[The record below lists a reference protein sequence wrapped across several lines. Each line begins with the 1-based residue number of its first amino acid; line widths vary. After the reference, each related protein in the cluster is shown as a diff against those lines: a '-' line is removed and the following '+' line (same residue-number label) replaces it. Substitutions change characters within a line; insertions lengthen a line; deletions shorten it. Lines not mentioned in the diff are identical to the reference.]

1 MASEQRSAIHPV
13 GPFDLARSI
22 AFLEEWPVTSGQAE
36 GGSAL
41 RFAFCLENDWRPVGV
56 RVTQHGDRVDVEAS
70 GPGAAAEDVVAQVA
84 RTLSLDVDAT
94 VVDEIAERDP
104 VVARLVA
111 AAPGLRPVCF
121 WTPWEAACW
130 AVLSQRTSMRTA
142 SVLKQRI
149 ARDLG
154 PTVAVD
160 GRELTVFP
168 APEVVLDATELPG
181 VNALKLERIRGL
193 AAAASDG
200 RLTAGALR
208 SASTA
213 DALEELRRLPGVG
226 PFSAAL
232 ILIRG
237 AGAPDVFTT
246 GEARLLSTMRGA
258 YGLSA
263 SAADDAYRAVA
274 EAWRP
279 LRSWVSFSAPAPEIR
294 VPRLQDFLPRA
305 GGSRRAEN

>member
-1 MASEQRSAIHPV
+1 VASEQRSAIHPV

-36 GGSAL
+36 RDSAL

-70 GPGAAAEDVVAQVA
+70 GPGAAAETVVAQVA
-84 RTLSLDVDAT
+84 RVLSLDVDAT

-142 SVLKQRI
+142 AVLKQRI

-160 GRELTVFP
+160 GRELIVFP
-168 APEVVLDATELPG
+168 SPEVVLGATELPG
-181 VNALKLERIRGL
+181 VNALKLERIHGL

-208 SASTA
+208 SASPV
-213 DALEELRRLPGVG
+213 DALDALRRLPGVG

-246 GEARLLSTMRGA
+246 SEARLLSTMRGA
-258 YGLSA
+258 YSLSE
-263 SAADDAYRAVA
+263 SAGDDDYRAIA

-279 LRSWVSFSAPAPEIR
+279 LRSWVAFWLRSRDPRSASAR
-294 VPRLQDFLPRA
+294 FLAQPVRKPPT
-305 GGSRRAEN
+305 R